1 MTTTD
6 RACVFNGGDMIT
18 NTGARYKNS
27 GRFMHKIVVTTM
39 QQYNIDGA
47 VDMNS
52 VNAAGV
58 EPMMLQDQARANYCN
73 IIAIVKPV
81 FWQDS
86 QISPGN
92 VGVNVDMYDTSS
104 LELMNSVTLNAR
116 SKYIRDM
123 FVEEYTLVAVADY
136 VLQHTPGN
144 TVSNLSSSRALRDV
158 TRKYNCQYNAAAVGE
173 VNVVEKMKETVAV
186 IGGEGNGGV
195 IYPAIHYGR
204 DALVGIALF
213 LSLMAHTK
221 KSVSA
226 LKATYPAYSI
236 IKQRIDLTPQIDVD
250 ALLVAVKKEY
260 ENEEITDID
269 GVKIDF
275 PDGWVHLRKSNT
287 EPIIR
292 VYAEAHTEAEA
303 EKLAAG
309 VMEIVKKLT
318 L

>member
-1 MTTTD
+1 MTCVEYRLDVAGSRILFYMQHLVRKIALALLSSSALLLASCTGYNHTSIPNVPYLNLDIHKQSHLMTTTN

-123 FVEEYTLVAVADY
+123 FVKESTPMRPVIETY
-136 VLQHTPGN
+136 VDQLY
-144 TVSNLSSSRALRDV
+144 R
-158 TRKYNCQYNAAAVGE
+158 
-173 VNVVEKMKETVAV
+173 
-186 IGGEGNGGV
+186 
-195 IYPAIHYGR
+195 
-204 DALVGIALF
+204 
-213 LSLMAHTK
+213 
-221 KSVSA
+221 
-226 LKATYPAYSI
+226 
-236 IKQRIDLTPQIDVD
+236 
-250 ALLVAVKKEY
+250 
-260 ENEEITDID
+260 
-269 GVKIDF
+269 
-275 PDGWVHLRKSNT
+275 
-287 EPIIR
+287 
-292 VYAEAHTEAEA
+292 
-303 EKLAAG
+303 
-309 VMEIVKKLT
+309 
-318 L
+318 